1 MFPCFRISPVQL
13 SDSGVYTC
21 LARSQAGLAELSYN
35 VQVQGTFT
43 AHPVLAL
50 TQWLM
55 WYFGSEL
62 DFLCVW
68 STVPPGVD
76 HVEPV
81 EPVTV
86 VQGSLVTLTCE
97 ARGVPPPTL
106 TWIKDGQPLSLHRNL
121 LLDGQETRLQLPDVA
136 PSDAGLYSCVA
147 SNQAGS
153 STKSFNLTV
162 LGNPTAIW
170 ICDFHSKSLNIWAKK
185 LLVSSPEPPK
195 ISSSSSPEELT
206 IAVNSPLELECS
218 AVGVPPPTLT
228 WLKDGHPLEGADIV
242 QQDGHFV
249 RISKVQV
256 SFLKVD

>member
-1 MFPCFRISPVQL
+1 MLSFPFFMKKDFSCAAVWLWSLHMRGTQSSWSWRAQL
-13 SDSGVYTC
+13 WCPGPRYHHYIPTPDFP
-21 LARSQAGLAELSYN
+21 QD
-35 VQVQGTFT
+35 
-43 AHPVLAL
+43 
-50 TQWLM
+50 
-55 WYFGSEL
+55 WYVAFWVWA
-62 DFLCVW
+62 FHIVCVW

-162 LGNPTAIW
+162 LGNPTT
-170 ICDFHSKSLNIWAKK
+170 IC
-185 LLVSSPEPPK
+185 
-195 ISSSSSPEELT
+195 IS
-206 IAVNSPLELECS
+206 
-218 AVGVPPPTLT
+218 
-228 WLKDGHPLEGADIV
+228 
-242 QQDGHFV
+242 
-249 RISKVQV
+249 
-256 SFLKVD
+256 

>member
-1 MFPCFRISPVQL
+1 M
-13 SDSGVYTC
+13 
-21 LARSQAGLAELSYN
+21 
-35 VQVQGTFT
+35 
-43 AHPVLAL
+43 
-50 TQWLM
+50 
-55 WYFGSEL
+55 
-62 DFLCVW
+62 
-68 STVPPGVD
+68 D

-106 TWIKDGQPLSLHRNL
+106 TWMKDGQPLSLHRNL

-162 LGNPTAIW
+162 LGRFIYFTSI
-170 ICDFHSKSLNIWAKK
+170 SKSWCQLLEKLSQNI
-185 LLVSSPEPPK
+185 LLCNPEPPK
-195 ISSSSSPEELT
+195 VTSSGSPDELT

-218 AVGVPPPTLT
+218 AVGVPPPTLS
-228 WLKDGHPLEGADIV
+228 WLKDGHPLGETDVV

-256 SFLKVD
+256 NHRWELIYNLEK

>member
-1 MFPCFRISPVQL
+1 MWWLWLYF
-13 SDSGVYTC
+13 
-21 LARSQAGLAELSYN
+21 
-35 VQVQGTFT
+35 
-43 AHPVLAL
+43 HPV
-50 TQWLM
+50 
-55 WYFGSEL
+55 F
-62 DFLCVW
+62 VW

-81 EPVTV
+81 EPVTI

-162 LGNPTAIW
+162 LGNPEM
-170 ICDFHSKSLNIWAKK
+170 ICMLNLFLNLSPSSNSLICFCF
-185 LLVSSPEPPK
+185 LMQSLQRY
-195 ISSSSSPEELT
+195 
-206 IAVNSPLELECS
+206 
-218 AVGVPPPTLT
+218 PPPALQ
-228 WLKDGHPLEGADIV
+228 K
-242 QQDGHFV
+242 
-249 RISKVQV
+249 S
-256 SFLKVD
+256 

>member
-1 MFPCFRISPVQL
+1 M
-13 SDSGVYTC
+13 
-21 LARSQAGLAELSYN
+21 
-35 VQVQGTFT
+35 
-43 AHPVLAL
+43 
-50 TQWLM
+50 
-55 WYFGSEL
+55 
-62 DFLCVW
+62 
-68 STVPPGVD
+68 D

-106 TWIKDGQPLSLHRNL
+106 TWIKDGQLLSLHRNL
-121 LLDGQETRLQLPDVA
+121 LLDGKETRLQLPDVA

-162 LGNPTAIW
+162 LGNPTTTLKYE
-170 ICDFHSKSLNIWAKK
+170 SVVNEELSQNI
-185 LLVSSPEPPK
+185 LISTPEPPK
-195 ISSSSSPEELT
+195 ITSSSSPDELT

-228 WLKDGHPLEGADIV
+228 WLKDGRPLEGADIV
-242 QQDGHFV
+242 QQGGQFV

-256 SFLKVD
+256 N